1 MDKVWRRVIYSDW
14 PGWEDHGAQYNLLG
28 GDGSVSKYDDSK
40 VEYGIFSPQDPR
52 IIGVLNYYSSL
63 WSIGAYSED
72 LMYDYFDYT
81 LGLTLIDI
89 PRIGPYPQEPKF
101 TPANAR
107 GQGMPMPWRE

>member
-1 MDKVWRRVIYSDW
+1 
-14 PGWEDHGAQYNLLG
+14 
-28 GDGSVSKYDDSK
+28 
-40 VEYGIFSPQDPR
+40 
-52 IIGVLNYYSSL
+52 
-63 WSIGAYSED
+63 
-72 LMYDYFDYT
+72 MYDYFDYT